1 MRALRSE
8 VEGTELEEGFADAF
22 EVDWHSAGVDAA
34 MAALL
39 RYAEKLTRTPGE
51 MTAADVETLRAAGW
65 SDRAVLDAAQVI
77 AYFNYINRLA
87 DGLGVD
93 AEE

>member
-8 VEGTELEEGFADAF
+8 VEETELGGEFAEAF
-22 EVDWHSAGVDAA
+22 EADWRTAGVNSA
-34 MAALL
+34 MVALL
-39 RYAEKLTRTPGE
+39 DYAEKLTRTPGE
-51 MTAADVETLRAAGW
+51 MTASDVETLRAAGW